1 MDFLEEIKH
10 KSGLSTDEIT
20 QKINEKKAK
29 FKDLLNDETAAF
41 LVAKDLNVEIDDANV
56 SLVPLNI
63 LDETHKNVNILVTIK
78 RIFPKKE
85 YKNGDKEGFYTNAIV
100 YDNSKEMSITF
111 WNKDFELSS
120 GDIVLI
126 KNVYVTKFKDG
137 LKLNT
142 SKLSEI
148 KKKGKKEITLEE
160 VSLNDL
166 KENDSGK
173 IVTGVLIRKREL
185 RYFEKEGV
193 KKAVFRFT
201 LANESIKISVVVWGN
216 LAEDIEKINENTKIK
231 IKNVYVKLNNNWKE
245 IHMTDNSSYEILEE
259 NVILDTEPILTK
271 ISELSYDK
279 LSKINVKMK
288 EFIRSYN
295 ADVCSVCNSKME
307 MKEGRFFCNQCNDFK
322 ETKKKVVL
330 VYSVIDDSGLT
341 NAVFFTKQ
349 TFVLLDADDTNVD
362 DKLSGFKGLDTE
374 IQLTG
379 VLKRTQYADEFI
391 VSRVYK

>member
-1 MDFLEEIKH
+1 M
-10 KSGLSTDEIT
+10 
-20 QKINEKKAK
+20 KKK
-29 FKDLLNDETAAF
+29 QSSRILLNDETAAF

-259 NVILDTEPILTK
+259 NVILDTEPILK
-271 ISELSYDK
+271 
-279 LSKINVKMK
+279 
-288 EFIRSYN
+288 
-295 ADVCSVCNSKME
+295 
-307 MKEGRFFCNQCNDFK
+307 DFRII
-322 ETKKKVVL
+322 L
-330 VYSVIDDSGLT
+330 
-341 NAVFFTKQ
+341 
-349 TFVLLDADDTNVD
+349 
-362 DKLSGFKGLDTE
+362 
-374 IQLTG
+374 
-379 VLKRTQYADEFI
+379 
-391 VSRVYK
+391 